1 MYRYHVAG
9 LPEDAVLAYMLW
21 NLAAANGH
29 RDAVAQRSALARS
42 MTEEQIA
49 EAQRL
54 SRDWRPDKP
63 LPARSHPV
71 TH

>member
-1 MYRYHVAG
+1 
-9 LPEDAVLAYMLW
+9 MLW

-49 EAQRL
+49 EAQRM
-54 SRDWRPDKP
+54 SRDWRRGTS